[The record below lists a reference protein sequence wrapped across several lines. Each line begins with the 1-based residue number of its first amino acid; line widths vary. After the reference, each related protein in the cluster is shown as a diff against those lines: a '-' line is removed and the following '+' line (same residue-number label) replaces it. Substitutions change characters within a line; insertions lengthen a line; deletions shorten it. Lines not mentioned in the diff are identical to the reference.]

1 MAKAPLKKS
10 APKAKVAKAQKS
22 VANKKKPA
30 AKKSCAC
37 GGRCHCHEAAKASKA
52 PKLVVKEERSVEGHK
67 FRTLKLDGG
76 LHETVEAEVNSK
88 EAMKALL
95 RGMGFSI

>member
-1 MAKAPLKKS
+1 MAKTPPKKS
-10 APKAKVAKAQKS
+10 APKAKVAKAKKAAPQK
-22 VANKKKPA
+22 KTA
-30 AKKSCAC
+30 AKKACAC
-37 GGRCHCHEAAKASKA
+37 GGHCACHNAAKAPKA
-52 PKLVVKEERSVEGHK
+52 PKLVVKEERSADGHK

-76 LHETVEAEVNSK
+76 LHETVEAPVDSK